1 MNIIHDHAR
10 AGFIH
15 HNNDA
20 TERRVL
26 YSELD
31 VSSRRLKLLVNNCTG
46 TSSML
51 WRNVRASLDGTRD
64 AKDQLDDDI
73 QPHSQRNDIHRWACR
88 RYSTHVYWRQLAQWR
103 FTTRQG
109 GSSTRHASDATS
121 SEGRGG
127 HEINFSCIRLS
138 LASDLATWRPGDPAR
153 PWPRRVP
160 RGHEARLGRFCRN
173 S

>member
-1 MNIIHDHAR
+1 M
-10 AGFIH
+10 H

-26 YSELD
+26 YSEMD
-31 VSSRRLKLLVNNCTG
+31 VSSRRLKPLVNNCTG

-88 RYSTHVYWRQLAQWR
+88 RYFAHVHWRQRAQC
-103 FTTRQG
+103 G
-109 GSSTRHASDATS
+109 GSRLDKEDHQRDTRPTRLPARVAAASRSSSDVSSYLSRATWRP
-121 SEGRGG
+121 G
-127 HEINFSCIRLS
+127 
-138 LASDLATWRPGDPAR
+138 DLATWRPGDLATWR
-153 PWPRRVP
+153 PGDLASWRPGEETRQ
-160 RGHEARLGRFCRN
+160 G
-173 S
+173 